1 MKMNMFQRGLVHLA
15 LCVPDQFIYSP
26 GVCFY
31 LLRQIQVSDPVQD
44 LLITV
49 VLMASVVVV
58 TLVMVVVTLVMM
70 VVALVMMVAALMVV
84 LVILMVVLMP
94 LMMVFMG
101 IFIFFFSKNFYLHT
115 GPGYMI

>member
-31 LLRQIQVSDPVQD
+31 LLRQIQVSDPMQD

-58 TLVMVVVTLVMM
+58 TLVMVVVALVMM
-70 VVALVMMVAALMVV
+70 VVALMVV
-84 LVILMVVLMP
+84 LVILMVVLMT
-94 LMMVFMG
+94 LIMVFMG
-101 IFIFFFSKNFYLHT
+101 IFIFFFSKDFYLHT